1 MSKISDIVGKL
12 TRGQSRI
19 ERFLG
24 LVSAFIIMCMMFIT
38 SIDVIM
44 RYVFNSPLA
53 GGFELQEFLLV
64 GVVFLSQAYVQS
76 AKGHFSLDLLTTRL
90 PSGVQTALLVLG
102 RIICLVIFA
111 LITWQSGVRAWIA
124 WTTGQTREGLISF
137 PLWPAKFVLPIG
149 MGLLC
154 LRFISDI
161 AADFRDRP
169 SKRLA
174 KRSGG
179 LE

>member
-1 MSKISDIVGKL
+1 MSKFSDLVGKL
-12 TRGQSRI
+12 TRGQGRI
-19 ERFLG
+19 ERLLAF
-24 LVSAFIIMCMMFIT
+24 VSAIVIMCMMFIT

-64 GVVFLSQAYVQS
+64 GVVFLSLAYVQS
-76 AKGHFSLDLLTTRL
+76 VKGHFSLDLLTVRL
-90 PSGVQTALLVLG
+90 PLGAQTTLLVLG
-102 RIICLVIFA
+102 HIICLVIFA
-111 LITWQSGVRAWIA
+111 LITWQSGLRAWIA

-137 PLWPAKFVLPIG
+137 PLWPAKFMLPIG

-161 AADFRDRP
+161 ATDFRDRWR
-169 SKRLA
+169 K
-174 KRSGG
+174 K
-179 LE
+179 